1 MGVTGSASAAER
13 PGGHSEPAA
22 GPEHPE
28 RRRSRLRRA
37 VPPLLTWALCG
48 LAVLCAL
55 RALLPGLRAATLPLA
70 TGVELVLV
78 PVPANLAY
86 ALFLAL
92 LAGALA
98 RRKRPAFWIVAA
110 YLAVNIL
117 ADLLYMVGVLTVPH
131 LAPHASWGDVL
142 LWTVPGMAGAGLL
155 LAALLLARD
164 EFRARVQ
171 PGSARRALGV
181 LVLGLAA
188 GVGLGYALVAVFH
201 GTLAPGPDQF
211 TWAVERVLGGAFRLS
226 IRRTGSAPG
235 WVNLALG
242 LFGAL
247 ALFAAV
253 VTLFLSQRRRA
264 AMSAEDEARVRAL
277 LDRHGERDSLG
288 YFATRRDKSVRFSP
302 SGKAAVAYRVVAGTS
317 LAGGDPIGDPEAW
330 PGAVRVWLD
339 EARAHAWTPAVMGA
353 SEAGARCY
361 ARAGLRALHLGDE
374 AVLRVADFTLEGR
387 AMRVVR
393 QAAHRVE
400 RAGYTARVRRHGDI
414 APEEMRHITD
424 RAAAWR
430 DTETERGFSM
440 ALGRLGDPGD
450 GGCVLVEALAA
461 DGRLAG
467 FLSFVP
473 WGDSGISLDLMRR
486 DRTADNGLVE
496 FMVAHLMRAAPR
508 FGVRRVSLNFAVF
521 RAAFEEGAR
530 IGAGPV
536 LRAWRRLLLFLSR
549 WWQLEAMYRSNVKYR
564 PEWVPRFVC
573 FGEARDLAN
582 VALASGI
589 AEGFVPSPGYLL
601 RRGRTPPAPAD
612 RERATGREAER
623 PAPARDEAVPAAP
636 DAAEREPMRVPEQTR
651 VRLAKADAMRA
662 AGLDPYPVGFA
673 RTATCAGVRERHA
686 GPGPGG
692 RTGDEVAVAGR
703 VTLIR
708 DHGGVC
714 FATLTD
720 GSGDLQLLLTAA
732 DLGVDEMRRWRGEVD
747 IGDHVGV
754 RGPVAASRH
763 GEPSVRARTWT
774 LTAKCLRP
782 LPGKRR
788 AGRGPW
794 AHGHRPIDL
803 ALTPETAA
811 LLRARS
817 AVTAA
822 VRSSLAA
829 RGFLEVETPVLHPVH
844 GGAEARPFT
853 THLNAYD
860 LDVYL
865 RIAPELYLKRLCV
878 GGLERIFEVGRCF
891 RNEGVSPRHHPE
903 FTMLEAYQAYADH
916 GDVRRLAADLVREAA
931 AAVHGAPVLLRRR
944 PDGSATEVDI
954 SGAWPVTGVH
964 AAVSAAVDE
973 QVTPDTPLRRLR
985 ELAGRHGVALP
996 PAPGGG
1002 EGAGGA
1008 DGGRGVPGAGGET
1021 EPGRDGALVALYER
1035 LVEARTTAP
1044 AFYTDFPAA
1053 ASPLAR
1059 RHRSDPRLAERWDL
1073 VVFGMEIG
1081 TGYSEQNDPVEQRR
1095 RLTAQSLAAAAGDPE
1110 AMELD
1115 EDFLSDLEY
1124 AMPPTGGL
1132 GLGVD
1137 RLVMAVTGRTI
1148 RETLPFAPARP
1159 GAT

>member
-1 MGVTGSASAAER
+1 MHR
-13 PGGHSEPAA
+13 
-22 GPEHPE
+22 GP
-28 RRRSRLRRA
+28 RLRRA
-37 VPPLLTWALCG
+37 IPPLLTWALSL
-48 LAVLCAL
+48 LALLCAL
-55 RALLPGLRAATLPLA
+55 RALLPGLRDATLPLA
-70 TGVELVLV
+70 AGVELVVV
-78 PVPANLAY
+78 PVPGNLAY

-98 RRKRPAFWIVAA
+98 RRKRPAFWIVVA
-110 YLAVNIL
+110 YLSVNIL
-117 ADLLYMVGVLTVPH
+117 ADLLYLVGVLTVLRPG
-131 LAPHASWGDVL
+131 PRPPWGEAL
-142 LWTVPGMAGAGLL
+142 LWTVPSMAGTGLL

-171 PGSARRALGV
+171 RASARRALGV
-181 LVLGLAA
+181 LVAGLAI
-188 GVGLGYALVAVFH
+188 GTGLGYALVAAFP

-211 TWAVERVLGGAFRLS
+211 TWAAERVLGGAFRLS

-253 VTLFLSQRRRA
+253 VTLLRSQRRQA
-264 AMSAEDEARVRAL
+264 AMGADDEARVRAL

-288 YFATRRDKSVRFSP
+288 YFATRRDKSVRFSH

-330 PGAVRVWLD
+330 PAAVRAWLE
-339 EARAHAWTPAVMGA
+339 EARAHAWTPAVMGTG
-353 SEAGARCY
+353 ETGARCY

-374 AVLRVADFTLEGR
+374 AVLHVADFTLDGR

-393 QAAHRVE
+393 QAVHRVE
-400 RAGYTARVRRHGDI
+400 RAGYTVRVRRHGDI
-414 APEEMRHITD
+414 EPEEMRYIMD

-440 ALGRLGDPGD
+440 ALGRLGDPAD
-450 GGCVLVEALAA
+450 GRCVLAEALTG

-467 FLSFVP
+467 ILSFAP
-473 WGDSGISLDLMRR
+473 WGASGLSLDLMRR

-508 FGVRRVSLNFAVF
+508 LGVSRVSLNFAVF
-521 RAAFEEGAR
+521 RSAFEEGAR

-549 WWQLEAMYRSNVKYR
+549 WWQLEAMYRSNVKFR

-573 FGEARDLAN
+573 FDEARDLPT

-589 AEGFVPSPGYLL
+589 AEGFVPSPGDLL
-601 RRGRTPPAPAD
+601 RRGEPRPAPAG
-612 RERATGREAER
+612 RERAAGPGGER
-623 PAPARDEAVPAAP
+623 PAPPPEGVAPPAPEGAV
-636 DAAEREPMRVPEQTR
+636 AEGEGVRPPEQTR

-662 AGLDPYPVGFA
+662 AGRDPYPAAFP
-673 RTATCAGVRERHA
+673 RTDTCAAVRGRHA
-686 GPGPGG
+686 GLGPDEC
-692 RTGDEVAVAGR
+692 TGDEVAVAGR
-703 VTLIR
+703 VTLVR

-720 GSGDLQLLLTAA
+720 GSGDLQLLLTAEG
-732 DLGVDEMRRWRGEVD
+732 LGPAGMRRWRGEVD
-747 IGDHVGV
+747 LGDHVGV
-754 RGPVAASRH
+754 RGQVVTSRH
-763 GEPSVRARTWT
+763 GEVSVAARTWT
-774 LTAKCLRP
+774 LTAKCLHP
-782 LPGKRR
+782 LPAKRR
-788 AGRGPW
+788 DRRGPW

-803 ALTPETAA
+803 VLTPDTMA
-811 LLRARS
+811 LLHARS

-822 VRSSLAA
+822 LRASLTE
-829 RGFLEVETPVLHPVH
+829 RGFLEVETPVLHRVH
-844 GGAEARPFT
+844 GGANARPFT

-860 LDVYL
+860 LDLYL

-878 GGLERIFEVGRCF
+878 GGLERVFEVGRCF

-903 FTMLEAYQAYADH
+903 FTMVEAYQAYAGHD
-916 GDVRRLAADLVREAA
+916 DARRLAADLVREAA
-931 AAVHGAPVLLRRR
+931 TAVHGTPMLLWRH
-944 PDGSATEVDI
+944 PDGPATEVDI
-954 SGAWPVTGVH
+954 GGAWPVTGVH

-973 QVTPDTPLRRLR
+973 EVTPDTPLRRLR
-985 ELAGRHGVALP
+985 ELAGRHDVALP

-1002 EGAGGA
+1002 ERTGGGA
-1008 DGGRGVPGAGGET
+1008 PGERAGAERDEGT
-1021 EPGRDGALVALYER
+1021 EPGRDEALVALYER

-1044 AFYTDFPAA
+1044 TFYTGFPAE

-1059 RHRSDPRLAERWDL
+1059 RDRTDPRLAERWDL

-1095 RLTAQSLAAAAGDPE
+1095 RLTEQSLAAAAGDPE

-1115 EDFLSDLEY
+1115 EAFLRDLEY

-1159 GAT
+1159 GTT